1 MCTSADIK
9 NELLVWEPS
18 FCTIV
23 PLFHGWFLNH
33 FKVKG
38 DVPVSRAP
46 HVTLDLSHIQSSAAP
61 RESDISDSRI
71 SWMAEHGRL
80 EAKENGTED
89 RVPTLT
95 AVELFTG
102 YRRHVH
108 ARCSLFMRSGCR
120 KTTGIQKY
128 SFWHGITE
136 KHLWFSPWK
145 KTVILCI
152 FLFCFIVQTFCNKTR
167 WNCSKNDYISCWWT
181 FPCLLIGTENVK
193 QKPHCPEWNLYK
205 CVWQQ
210 GWRRLMRNKWTTAS
224 ECSWDCSNCL
234 WLFRRRSEHAPYV
247 NVSTTHCTITKRNQ
261 SDWPWERS
269 VKRLI
274 PLQRRAA
281 MKCSM
286 IQWLV

>member
-1 MCTSADIK
+1 MCTSANIK

-80 EAKENGTED
+80 EAKENRTED

-95 AVELFTG
+95 AVQLFTG

-108 ARCSLFMRSGCR
+108 ARCSLFMRSGCQRR
-120 KTTGIQKY
+120 KTTRDYWKA
-128 SFWHGITE
+128 FLVFTLKE
-136 KHLWFSPWK
+136 K
-145 KTVILCI
+145 VILCI
-152 FLFCFIVQTFCNKTR
+152 FFVFVLLYRHFVIKQDETVQR
-167 WNCSKNDYISCWWT
+167 
-181 FPCLLIGTENVK
+181 
-193 QKPHCPEWNLYK
+193 
-205 CVWQQ
+205 
-210 GWRRLMRNKWTTAS
+210 TTTSPA
-224 ECSWDCSNCL
+224 D
-234 WLFRRRSEHAPYV
+234 EHF
-247 NVSTTHCTITKRNQ
+247 
-261 SDWPWERS
+261 
-269 VKRLI
+269 
-274 PLQRRAA
+274 
-281 MKCSM
+281 
-286 IQWLV
+286 LVF